1 MTTKNEAQ
9 TKILFICL
17 GNICRSPA
25 AHAVF
30 QKAIEERGLTHDYMV
45 DSAGIGDWHVGQLP
59 DKRMMAQ
66 GKKRG
71 YCINHHARQ
80 FTNDDFQHFDYI
92 VVMDDDNYRIISQR
106 ARNEAERKKV
116 MKMADFFQEYKGGK
130 SVPDPY
136 YGTMRDFD
144 NALDLIEDGVN
155 GMLCRLA

>member
-1 MTTKNEAQ
+1 
-9 TKILFICL
+9 
-17 GNICRSPA
+17 
-25 AHAVF
+25 
-30 QKAIEERGLTHDYMV
+30 MV

-59 DKRMMAQ
+59 DKRMMEQ

-116 MKMADFFQEYKGGK
+116 MKMADFFQEYRQFGGLTTNK
-130 SVPDPY
+130 K
-136 YGTMRDFD
+136 
-144 NALDLIEDGVN
+144 LQL
-155 GMLCRLA
+155 RLPTSWFSG

>member
-1 MTTKNEAQ
+1 
-9 TKILFICL
+9 
-17 GNICRSPA
+17 
-25 AHAVF
+25 
-30 QKAIEERGLTHDYMV
+30 MV

-116 MKMADFFQEYKGGK
+116 MKMADFFQEYKGVK

-136 YGTMRDFD
+136 YGTTRDFD